1 MTRTEEEDRGGGGIG
16 HSSSL
21 IYPLPT
27 HNRLPSNV
35 GCDKGDTDTHDDGE
49 GLEGDV
55 VLEGLDGEALGRSDV
70 VQLPASLTHEV
81 GVVSSIEKL
90 GEKHLKTEQTL
101 TTDN

>member
-1 MTRTEEEDRGGGGIG
+1 MNLNDNL
-16 HSSSL
+16 S
-21 IYPLPT
+21 
-27 HNRLPSNV
+27 LPSNI
-35 GCDKGDTDTHDDGE
+35 GADKDNSDPHDDE
-49 GLEGDV
+49 ERLEGDV

-81 GVVSSIEKL
+81 RVVSSIEKL